1 MARLV
6 VENPPPYRGRIVHG
20 MDGVARRRC
29 RVCGCT
35 VYGRNCG
42 ICRDCLNHVNATASA
57 REGGTR

>member
-6 VENPPPYRGRIVHG
+6 IENPSPHKGRIAHG

-42 ICRDCLNHVNATASA
+42 ICRDCLNHRNVSTVRN
-57 REGGTR
+57 GGVA